1 MKKALSFILT
11 FILIISC
18 VPAAA
23 FAAGPKSITN
33 ITVTGAP
40 TVWEGADGWL
50 DDEYD
55 PITGVYLGSYFMYD
69 VTPSAVSISFADG
82 TTKTVTSESE
92 CYSATGYY
100 WELTSNQSFYNPW
113 DIGYHTATLKIG
125 NKSVDYTVTVQP
137 MTIKGVEVE
146 NITLIEGIDGYDAF
160 ELNRKTGNYQN
171 YFKYTFWGV
180 RAYVILGD
188 DSKQAIYSGYE
199 DHDKW
204 GELYFADGQNPAEPW
219 DIGPHIVRAYLLGK
233 WCEFTVTVVENPV
246 ASVEFHDVTVMKRI
260 NSTTEPGF
268 RYYQYYPDYTVTF
281 KDGTTARSERGYVYW
296 NGTQIPVQNN
306 DDQFMN
312 HWTAEN
318 ELGDHYIDIAVGG
331 VWGVQK
337 VTVVDK
343 YYSRMSIREDENV
356 DLFLQFWKS
365 SVAYDEYKVEN
376 FVYSGEDEYG
386 WICAQIDVG
395 GNPAMAKF
403 HISHDP
409 SGIPYYEHDFEIDV
423 GEDGCYDSGERRFDI
438 LWLKRQM
445 MLPAYAGYTFV
456 QPYYNPEFNGFSR
469 TSYDIDTIVMLACN
483 IRGCFDKYEE
493 TGWDEEGAY
502 VFLETRVVLE
512 AAQYVFGLDISE
524 EIKNYK
530 YWPADPD
537 WQFQVRVNK
546 SGITDYIKDLG
557 FVGKLDNANWR
568 WMTTVYERPDGT
580 GEKIRFR
587 LRSDLTIDAIFFLGP
602 IGPVN
607 YEQGDTDGDG
617 AVTMKDVLYLRKVLA
632 GAAAAEPDAESRLDV
647 DGDGNVTM
655 KDVLLLRKILAGAA

>member
-11 FILIISC
+11 LILIISC
-18 VPAAA
+18 VPAAV
-23 FAAGPKSITN
+23 FAAGPKSITKIEVN
-33 ITVTGAP
+33 SAPSHVEGTGGRLVSTFNAE
-40 TVWEGADGWL
+40 TG
-50 DDEYD
+50 EY
-55 PITGVYLGSYFMYD
+55 TGSYFEYD
-69 VTPSAVSISFADG
+69 LDPISVHLWFADG
-82 TTKTVTSESE
+82 SDRVVQTQAD
-92 CYSATGYY
+92 CYDATGYY
-100 WELTSNQSFYNPW
+100 WDLTSDQSADTPW
-113 DIGYHTATLKIG
+113 DIGYHTATVTIG
-125 NKSVDYTVTVQP
+125 PKSANYLITIFPSSIKAIRVPDVTLVE
-137 MTIKGVEVE
+137 GV
-146 NITLIEGIDGYDAF
+146 DGYDSYAYNQYTGEF
-160 ELNRKTGNYQN
+160 ES
-171 YFKYTFWGV
+171 YFKYFYLPSAIVTRADGSEGEVTYSYYDGDTYGELQFADDQSPSNTWGV
-180 RAYVILGD
+180 
-188 DSKQAIYSGYE
+188 
-199 DHDKW
+199 
-204 GELYFADGQNPAEPW
+204 
-219 DIGPHIVRAYLLGK
+219 GPHIVRAYLLGRY
-233 WCEFTVTVVENPV
+233 CTFTVNVIPNPFD
-246 ASVEFHDVTVMKRI
+246 SVEFHDTTVMKRI
-260 NSTTEPGF
+260 NSTTVPGF
-268 RYYQYYPDYTVTF
+268 RYYMYNCNFTVTTTDGKKLESTDGYLYYEGKYYYPSVM
-281 KDGTTARSERGYVYW
+281 
-296 NGTQIPVQNN
+296 
-306 DDQFMN
+306 DDQYTN
-312 HWTAEN
+312 HWTGEN
-318 ELGDHYIDIAVGG
+318 ELGDHYVNCEFAGLAG
-331 VWGVQK
+331 TMK

-423 GEDGCYDSGERRFDI
+423 GEEYGYDSGERRFDI

-546 SGITDYIKDLG
+546 SGVTDYIKDLG

-587 LRSDLTIDAIFFLGP
+587 LRPDLTIDAIFFLGP
-602 IGPVN
+602 VAPNI
-607 YEQGDTDGDG
+607 
-617 AVTMKDVLYLRKVLA
+617 A
-632 GAAAAEPDAESRLDV
+632 GDV
-647 DGDGNVTM
+647 DGDGVVTM
-655 KDVLLLRKILAGAA
+655 KDVLLLRKILAGAATAEEGKESFADVDGDGNITMKDVLLLRKILAGAA